1 MIETCEIYKNV
12 CATSSEFIDD
22 REFSFSSIGEE
33 FDFDVGK
40 TENEF
45 LNACNEYEE
54 TDLIFES
61 SQNFC

>member
-1 MIETCEIYKNV
+1 M
-12 CATSSEFIDD
+12 CATSSGFIDD

-45 LNACNEYEE
+45 LNSCNEYEE

-61 SQNFC
+61 SQNFY